1 MAPDD
6 PPDPPPGSSPAA
18 DGVADA
24 AADDATDDVAEAD
37 ADAPADEPTSELRAK
52 DLIGRSR
59 QELEAELDP
68 ATLAEL
74 ASWFIRPSM
83 VEVLARE
90 VPAEV
95 TAGAGVRQLDDFERL
110 GVALGDLEA
119 DRTEQRLKAAASVE
133 PRMVALLE
141 RHERA
146 VDLIVPVRTFES
158 VIDETLFPASVLALV
173 PNEDTPLAVDEPRL
187 VEIPPDILQ
196 LLESDNAPQAVLRD
210 LNRPVEDFERRMEP
224 VFPPPP
230 PEQDM
235 TFAIRDALRWRPEK
249 MPPPVRVPDVR
260 AEWRAVNRQPW
271 AEQVAVARAARAAQI
286 AEADAQAEA
295 DAANGIVWRF

>member
-6 PPDPPPGSSPAA
+6 ETDPPPAASPA
-18 DGVADA
+18 DEDE
-24 AADDATDDVAEAD
+24 DVATAAPEAD
-37 ADAPADEPTSELRAK
+37 PDDDGAAPEPTSELRAK

-90 VPAEV
+90 VPPEV
-95 TAGAGVRQLDDFERL
+95 TAGAGARQLDDFERL

-119 DRTEQRLKAAASVE
+119 DRTEQRHKAAAAVE

-146 VDLIVPVRTFES
+146 VDIIVPARTFQS

-230 PEQDM
+230 PEEDM

-260 AEWRAVNRQPW
+260 AEWRVVNRQPW
-271 AEQVAVARAARAAQI
+271 AEQVALARAARAAQV